1 MVAPSIK
8 SRQVRKSTI
17 SSVGVI
23 FKRTAVSAGFG
34 LKNFNITP
42 EAQKQDQYEV
52 QLAIEKSQC
61 NYLRYRKGLK
71 S

>member
-1 MVAPSIK
+1 MDGLEALSQ
-8 SRQVRKSTI
+8 RQVRKSTI

-42 EAQKQDQYEV
+42 EARP
-52 QLAIEKSQC
+52 I
-61 NYLRYRKGLK
+61 
-71 S
+71 